1 MTVEQRKWL
10 FGRFPTS
17 SEWRSRYPHWRV
29 REGTVEEREVEVKR
43 VVRVEVVRVV
53 GVVAR

>member
-1 MTVEQRKWL
+1 
-10 FGRFPTS
+10 
-17 SEWRSRYPHWRV
+17 
-29 REGTVEEREVEVKR
+29 VEEREVEVKR